1 MKVSMPDYI
10 DVLAKDAIKSI
21 KEGYYESTTNT
32 TAASTKSLREA
43 IIMKRMRNPI
53 ISEIKFASPSKGV
66 IREDG
71 NLTEIAK
78 HMEKGGSIGISILT
92 EPKHF
97 KGHANFITEV
107 RNQVNVPILMK
118 DIIISP
124 EQIEFASKNG
134 ANAILLIQAIFDR
147 GYCEEDIQS
156 MIEQAHSKSL
166 ETLLEV
172 HTENEFLTAIKTD
185 TDMIGINN
193 RDLKTLKVNLE
204 VTKRILTK
212 HGAEGKVIVSESGI
226 NTPQDIRFLR
236 NCGAQA
242 FLVGTAIMKSSNI
255 EEKVKEL
262 VESL

>member
-1 MKVSMPDYI
+1 MPDYI
-10 DVLAKDAIKSI
+10 DVLAKDAMNSI
-21 KEGYYESTTNT
+21 KEGYYETSTRV
-32 TAASTKSLREA
+32 AATPKSLREA
-43 IIMKRMRNPI
+43 ILRGKNNPI
-53 ISEIKFASPSKGV
+53 ISEIKFASPSKGT
-66 IREDG
+66 IREDSS
-71 NLTEIAK
+71 LIEIAK
-78 HMEKGGSIGISILT
+78 DMEKGGSVGISILT

-97 KGHANFITEV
+97 KGHVNFLTEV
-107 RNQVNVPILMK
+107 RNQVNIPILMK
-118 DIIISP
+118 DIILSP

-134 ANAILLIQAIFDR
+134 ANVILLIQALFDR
-147 GYCEEDIQS
+147 GYCEENVQS

-185 TDMIGINN
+185 TDLIGINN

-242 FLVGTAIMKSSNI
+242 FLVGTAIMKSGNI